1 MLVLSRRKT
10 EELKIGENITVKIL
24 SIKGSVVKVGIEAPI
39 ETPVLRG
46 ELSPLDS
53 GRAHPREQKTPAF
66 G

>member
-10 EELKIGENITVKIL
+10 EELKIGDNITIKIL
-24 SIKGSVVKVGIEAPI
+24 AIRGSVVKVGIEAPT

-46 ELSPLDS
+46 ELSLRNFTES
-53 GRAHPREQKTPAF
+53 RARDGKTPAF